1 MTYKDNASCLG
12 FIAIVLY
19 CIFFFKMSRLTKR
32 KVLEAFLSKRIRV
45 LVPTT
50 RMVRMARAQP
60 WRSLKAGLTPWKSE
74 RLSRR

>member
-1 MTYKDNASCLG
+1 MSYIDTGSSLG
-12 FIAIVLY
+12 FSAIVLY
-19 CIFFFKMSRLTKR
+19 CSLFFKMSRLTKR

-60 WRSLKAGLTPWKSE
+60 WRSLKEGLEPWKSE